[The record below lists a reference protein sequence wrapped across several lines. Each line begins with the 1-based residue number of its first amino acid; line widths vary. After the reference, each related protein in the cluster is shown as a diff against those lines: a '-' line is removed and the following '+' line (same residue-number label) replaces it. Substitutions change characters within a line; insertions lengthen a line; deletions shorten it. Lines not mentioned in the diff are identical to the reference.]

1 MKPNS
6 GLIAQHSVLVVALC
20 AVFLA
25 FCASAEA
32 QQPTKIP
39 RLGFLSATS
48 PDANSARIAAF
59 RQGLHDAGYMEGKN
73 ILIEWRWAEG
83 HFDRLPSLAAE
94 LVRLNVDVIVSS
106 GPSPTRFS
114 KQATTMIPI
123 VMAQAG
129 DPVGSGFVASLARP
143 GGNVTGLSTL
153 APEISGKRVE
163 LLKEIVP
170 KLSRLAVLGISTYP
184 GNAESLKETQ
194 LAGSAFGV
202 KSRYL
207 DVTDQ
212 KDIESTFRNA
222 INGGTDA
229 VLVLTSPIFN
239 SHRTNVISLA
249 AKARVSTMYPQKIC
263 GGRRTYCLWRERC
276 RIISACGCIR

>member
-94 LVRLNVDVIVSS
+94 LIRLNVDVIVSS

-123 VMAQAG
+123 VMQVRHLMLT
-129 DPVGSGFVASLARP
+129 PISSSMVF
-143 GGNVTGLSTL
+143 GN
-153 APEISGKRVE
+153 
-163 LLKEIVP
+163 
-170 KLSRLAVLGISTYP
+170 
-184 GNAESLKETQ
+184 
-194 LAGSAFGV
+194 
-202 KSRYL
+202 
-207 DVTDQ
+207 
-212 KDIESTFRNA
+212 
-222 INGGTDA
+222 
-229 VLVLTSPIFN
+229 
-239 SHRTNVISLA
+239 
-249 AKARVSTMYPQKIC
+249 
-263 GGRRTYCLWRERC
+263 
-276 RIISACGCIR
+276 